1 MENGDRMNIEFMK
14 MHGAGND
21 FVVIDDRNGETA
33 KKIPYPDLAKRLC
46 SRHFGIG
53 ADGILL
59 ILNSETHD
67 IRFRIFNSDGSE
79 AGMCGNGIRC
89 FASYLVA
96 QNIVETTTI
105 RVETPAGT
113 VVPEVLESGEKRTRL
128 VRVDMGE
135 PVFDPG
141 AIPFVCHT
149 PRALDQVIVADG
161 REVAVTAVAM
171 GNPNAVV
178 FVDDVEIVDLVNQGR
193 AIETHDR
200 FPEKANVVFIQVVDR
215 NEVKMRVWERGAG
228 ETLACGTGACAAVAA
243 GCITGRTDN
252 RVLVHLAGGDLDILW
267 ERKSNHVFKTG
278 PAVSVFTGRVHL

>member
-1 MENGDRMNIEFMK
+1 MTIEFMK

-33 KKIPYPDLAKRLC
+33 KKISYPDLAKRLC

-53 ADGILL
+53 ADGLL
-59 ILNSETHD
+59 LVLNSETHD

-96 QNIVETTTI
+96 QKIVSTRII

-113 VVPEVLESGEKRTRL
+113 VVPEVLESDEKGIRR

-135 PVFDPG
+135 PLFDPG
-141 AIPFVCHT
+141 AIPFVCHAS
-149 PRALDQVIVADG
+149 RALDQVIVAEG
-161 REVAVTAVAM
+161 RKVAVTAVAT

-178 FVDDVEIVDLVNQGR
+178 FVDDVETVDLAKQGR

-200 FPEKANVVFIQVVDR
+200 FPERANVVFI
-215 NEVKMRVWERGAG
+215 
-228 ETLACGTGACAAVAA
+228 
-243 GCITGRTDN
+243 
-252 RVLVHLAGGDLDILW
+252 
-267 ERKSNHVFKTG
+267 
-278 PAVSVFTGRVHL
+278 